1 MKKIIP
7 FLWFDNNLQQ
17 AMDFYKSVFDDFSI
31 TYTNSYSKEGPGPE
45 GCLMSGQFRMHSQ
58 DFMGL
63 NGGPHFKFNEAVSFF
78 INCDTQEEIDY
89 YWEKLTADG
98 GKKSRCGWL
107 KDPFGLSW
115 QICTPILGKL
125 LADPDREKAARV
137 MQAMMQM
144 DKIDIAKIEE
154 AAQG

>member
-7 FLWFDNNLQQ
+7 FLWFYNNMQQ

-31 TYTNSYSKEGPGPE
+31 SYTNNYGKEGPGPE
-45 GCLMSGQFRMHSQ
+45 GQLMSGQFSMSGQ
-58 DFMGL
+58 EFMGL
-63 NGGPHFKFNEAVSFF
+63 NGGPHFKFTEAISFF

-89 YWEKLTADG
+89 YWEKLTANG
-98 GKKSRCGWL
+98 GQKSRCGWL

-115 QICTPILGKL
+115 QVCTPILGSL
-125 LADPDREKAARV
+125 LADPDREKAGRV
-137 MQAMMQM
+137 MHAMMQM

-154 AAQG
+154 AAKG